1 MAVSVLIDMC
11 FAVALGIVGKPSLCK
26 FFLEPLQSFLR
37 TIGIEPVLFQIAAM
51 IVSSVQFMHIL
62 CDADRIALCFH
73 NARSKHSLCVDHI
86 LFLQHNDRSTCF
98 NRSQRSRNTGG
109 TSTHNHDICGV
120 LRSKRSNFAGFRL
133 RGCEFFC
140 RNTNSRGDFNG
151 FFVYIF
157 FFFCRGGNNNRP
169 GGNNQ
174 ERTDTLREQ
183 VEILESLLPAQV
195 SGEELV
201 QLIEQKIAELGAT
214 SKKEMGKVM
223 GALNK
228 ATNGNF
234 DKAAAAKEVGA
245 RLS

>member
-1 MAVSVLIDMC
+1 MTNEELHGAMV
-11 FAVALGIVGKPSLCK
+11 
-26 FFLEPLQSFLR
+26 
-37 TIGIEPVLFQIAAM
+37 AAM
-51 IVSSVQFMHIL
+51 KAKDRTRLSIIRQVMGEVKNVEVNERR
-62 CDADRIALCFH
+62 DATEEDVTNMIRRLI
-73 NARSKHSLCVDHI
+73 K
-86 LFLQHNDRSTCF
+86 Q
-98 NRSQRSRNTGG
+98 
-109 TSTHNHDICGV
+109 TSET
-120 LRSKRSNFAGFRL
+120 LEMSEKA
-133 RGCEFFC
+133 
-140 RNTNSRGDFNG
+140 
-151 FFVYIF
+151 
-157 FFFCRGGNNNRP
+157 
-169 GGNNQ
+169 GNNQ